1 MKLERIKFAGVGNFD
16 DILAGIC
23 RWHFK
28 SNLALDGMVLGVKW
42 DKSEDPTLV
51 RTDDAVG
58 LIAQAGVD
66 DQVVINDF
74 DQMPIF
80 GEMHDVVDHLGNEY
94 VRIPKFYIRKVD
106 EPGLKSWQIS
116 KTPRD
121 GYYLPA
127 CFYDFELDTELDYID
142 VGKYNASLRWAPTR
156 SVLESKPGTYPL
168 VKNTIVYFRNYARAN
183 NNGGLRGYQQMDIHV
198 YDVLST
204 LFYVEFAT
212 LDSQAV
218 MYGFANGA
226 YSGSYTATISESN
239 TNRVVVSN
247 ATAAS
252 FRVGQA
258 VSIGILRGNISVF
271 YGRTITA
278 IEDYDGANKAIV
290 FDGDPVDIAEG
301 NVVWNS
307 GWKSGFSSK
316 IAASSGSIG
325 SNTDGKYPCMY
336 RGIENPWGSV
346 YQWVDGVNINDHQA
360 WVCRDAAQ
368 YASNVFAHPYEQLS
382 YVNHSENGYPTEM
395 GYDSAHPYAEF
406 PTAIQTAGISSA
418 KYYCDYY
425 HQSAGQRVGR
435 FGGFWSSGGYAGLSY
450 WILDFPATY
459 VNVNFGGRLVRK
471 PI

>member
-1 MKLERIKFAGVGNFD
+1 MERFKFAEPGNYET
-16 DILAGIC
+16 
-23 RWHFK
+23 
-28 SNLALDGMVLGVKW
+28 ALDEMVLGAKW
-42 DKSEDPTLV
+42 DKTENPTLV
-51 RTDDAVG
+51 RTDGAVG

-116 KTPRD
+116 RKWRD

-127 CFYDFELDTELDYID
+127 CFYDFANDEELPYVDM
-142 VGKYNASLRWAPTR
+142 GKFDGSLGAGD
-156 SVLESKPGTYPL
+156 VLESKPNTYPL
-168 VKNTIVYFRNYARAN
+168 VSGAVPGKSATIVAFRNYARAN
-183 NNGGLRGYQQMDIHV
+183 NVGGLRGYQQMDIHA

-226 YSGSYTATISESN
+226 YSDSHTATISEDA

-252 FRVGQA
+252 FRVGSA
-258 VSIGILRGNISVF
+258 VSIGTSRGNLSVC
-271 YGRTITA
+271 YGRTVLA
-278 IEDYDGANKAIV
+278 IEDYDVDNKALIL
-290 FDGDPVDIAEG
+290 DGEPVDIAAG

-307 GWKSGFSSK
+307 GWRSGFSSQ

-325 SNTDGKYPCMY
+325 SNTDGKYPCAY

-346 YQWVDGVNINDHQA
+346 WQWVDGVNINDWQA

-382 YVNHSENGYPTEM
+382 YINHDANGYPAEM
-395 GYDSAHPYAEF
+395 GHDPNLPFAEF
-406 PTAIQTAGISSA
+406 PVAIQTSGVSSA

-425 HQSAGQRVGR
+425 YQSAGQRVAR
-435 FGGFWSSGGYAGLSY
+435 FGGNWDSGASAGLSY
-450 WILDFPATY
+450 WNLNASAASAGVVI
-459 VNVNFGGRLVRK
+459 GGRLVRK

>member
-1 MKLERIKFAGVGNFD
+1 MERFKFAEPGNFD
-16 DILAGIC
+16 QSLE
-23 RWHFK
+23 
-28 SNLALDGMVLGVKW
+28 GMVLGAKW

-51 RTDDAVG
+51 RTDGAVG

-66 DQVVINDF
+66 DEVVINDF

-80 GEMHDVVDHLGNEY
+80 GEMHDVVDHLGNEF

-116 KTPRD
+116 KTQRD

-142 VGKYNASLRWAPTR
+142 VGKYNASLGIGD
-156 SVLESKPGTYPL
+156 VLESKPNAYPL
-168 VKNTIVYFRNYARAN
+168 VSGAVPGKSATIVALRDYARAN

-212 LDSQAV
+212 LNSQAV

-226 YSGSYTATISESN
+226 YSDSHTAVISETN
-239 TNRVVVSN
+239 TNRVVLAN
-247 ATAAS
+247 TYAANY
-252 FRVGQA
+252 RVGQA
-258 VSIGILRGNISVF
+258 ISAGTARGNLSVF

-278 IEDYDGANKAIV
+278 IEDYDVANKSIV
-290 FDGDPVDIAEG
+290 FDGDPVTISEG
-301 NVVWNS
+301 NVLWNS
-307 GWKSGFSSK
+307 GWRSGFSSK

-325 SNTDGKYPCMY
+325 SNTGGKYPCMY

-382 YVNHSENGYPTEM
+382 YVNHNENGYPTEM
-395 GYDSAHPYAEF
+395 GHDPDYPFAEF
-406 PTAIQTAGISSA
+406 PVAIQTSGISSA

-425 HQSAGQRVGR
+425 YQSAGQRVAF
-435 FGGFWSSGGYAGLSY
+435 FGGYWVGGTVAGLSC
-450 WILDFPATY
+450 WDLDSSAARAS
-459 VNVNFGGRLVRK
+459 VGIGGRLLKK
-471 PI
+471 PL